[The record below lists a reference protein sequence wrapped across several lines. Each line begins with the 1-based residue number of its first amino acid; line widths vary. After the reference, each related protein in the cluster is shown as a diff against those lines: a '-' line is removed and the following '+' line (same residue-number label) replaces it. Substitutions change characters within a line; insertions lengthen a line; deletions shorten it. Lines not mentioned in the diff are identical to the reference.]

1 MVSGRKHK
9 KKIKL
14 ILLSLFYF
22 FSRRLMARHILKKEN
37 QTAAKQAH
45 SLSREI
51 GKNLKKLL

>member
-1 MVSGRKHK
+1 MLGH
-9 KKIKL
+9 L
-14 ILLSLFYF
+14 
-22 FSRRLMARHILKKEN
+22 LKKEK